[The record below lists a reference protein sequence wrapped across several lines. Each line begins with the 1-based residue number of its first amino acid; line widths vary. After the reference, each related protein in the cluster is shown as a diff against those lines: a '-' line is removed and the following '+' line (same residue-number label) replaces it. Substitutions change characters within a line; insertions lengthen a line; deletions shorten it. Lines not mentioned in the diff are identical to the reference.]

1 MRTTFTAALLFLALA
16 GCGDVCTRIGGAR
29 DLTNDKARNCNASTD
44 SAYDVAACQRGLSK
58 CSPDDVKELE
68 SYAQCLES
76 LPLCQE
82 GQELSFG
89 LARLGCVQPLTRVSY
104 ACSNAMK

>member
-1 MRTTFTAALLFLALA
+1 MRPTLVAALLSLVVA
-16 GCGDVCTRIGGAR
+16 GCGDVCTRIGGAT
-29 DLTNDKARNCNASTD
+29 DVTNEKAKNCGTST
-44 SAYDVAACQRGLSK
+44 SNPYDVAACQRGLSK

-76 LPLCQE
+76 LPMCQE
-82 GQELSFG
+82 GQEMSFG

-104 ACSNAMK
+104 ACANAMK